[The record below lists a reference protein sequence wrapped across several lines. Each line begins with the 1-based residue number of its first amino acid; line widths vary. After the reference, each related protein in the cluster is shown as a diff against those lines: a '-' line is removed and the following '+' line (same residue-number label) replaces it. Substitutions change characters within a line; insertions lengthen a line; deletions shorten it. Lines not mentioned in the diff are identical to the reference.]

1 MRKRKPVKPTV
12 GVLMIDVKQ
21 VAARCGLGVST
32 VWKLASKNSQGFPS
46 PVVINARCKRWRTAD
61 IENWV
66 KGLA

>member
-1 MRKRKPVKPTV
+1 MRKRKPVQPTN

-21 VAARCGLGVST
+21 VAARCGLGEST
-32 VWKLASKNSQGFPS
+32 IWKLAAKNSQGFPS

-61 IENWV
+61 IESWV